1 MPAKKKGPSMR
12 ENQQRKLTMQKIA
25 KGGKQLSGVKKPA
38 PAAPSAGRRTNPKAA
53 EAQARCGYARC

>member
-25 KGGKQLSGVKKPA
+25 KGGTA
-38 PAAPSAGRRTNPKAA
+38 T
-53 EAQARCGYARC
+53 